1 MASIWV
7 KVLVPINYRSQLLQ
21 TMDATLDVESSN
33 IESLIDDLSAL
44 RNNWDKILSECNVTN
59 AYGIEPELS
68 SSRARKRKTF
78 HDETAT
84 ENVMLNLSPEERFKT
99 EVFYTIIDVLVA
111 NLKTRFTALRE
122 IEMKFSFL
130 WKYNEMDESTIS
142 ESCVRFAEEYNSDV
156 SRDLVDEM
164 IYLKTVSKSNI
175 SDTSLIPAKLLNK
188 LVSLNVTNLFP
199 NVCIAVRIFC
209 CLPVSVSQAERSFS
223 VLSRIKNCLRSTM
236 GQQRLSDLGLLSIE
250 SKLAKTLD
258 FDHVIQNFADMKAR
272 KVML

>member
-1 MASIWV
+1 
-7 KVLVPINYRSQLLQ
+7 
-21 TMDATLDVESSN
+21 MDATLLYESSN
-33 IESLIDDLSAL
+33 IESLIDDLSTL
-44 RNNWDKILSECNVTN
+44 RNNWDKILSECKHVAN

-68 SSRARKRKTF
+68 TSRARKKKTF

-84 ENVMLNLSPEERFKT
+84 EDVMLNLSPEERFKT
-99 EVFYTIIDVLVA
+99 EVFYKIIDVLVA

-122 IEMKFSFL
+122 IEMNFAFL
-130 WKYNEMDESTIS
+130 WKYNKMDENTIS

-156 SRDLVDEM
+156 SRDLVDEI
-164 IYLKTVSKSNI
+164 IYLKTFKS
-175 SDTSLIPAKLLNK
+175 AKLLNK

-199 NVCIAVRIFC
+199 NVCIALLIFC
-209 CLPVSVSQAERSFS
+209 CLPVYVAQAERSFS

-236 GQQRLSDLGLLSIE
+236 GQQRLSDLGLLRIE
-250 SKLAKTLD
+250 SKLKKTLD

>member
-1 MASIWV
+1 
-7 KVLVPINYRSQLLQ
+7 
-21 TMDATLDVESSN
+21 
-33 IESLIDDLSAL
+33 
-44 RNNWDKILSECNVTN
+44 
-59 AYGIEPELS
+59 
-68 SSRARKRKTF
+68 
-78 HDETAT
+78 
-84 ENVMLNLSPEERFKT
+84 MLNLSPEERFKT

-111 NLKTRFTALRE
+111 NLKTRFTALKE

-130 WKYNEMDESTIS
+130 WKYNEMDENTIS

-175 SDTSLIPAKLLNK
+175 SDTSLKPAKLLNK

-199 NVCIAVRIFC
+199 NVCIALRILC
-209 CLPVSVSQAERSFS
+209 CLPVSVAQAERSFS

>member
-1 MASIWV
+1 MTSIWV

-44 RNNWDKILSECNVTN
+44 RNNWDKILSECKHVAN

-68 SSRARKRKTF
+68 TSRARKRKTF

-84 ENVMLNLSPEERFKT
+84 EDVMLNLSPEERFRFKD
-99 EVFYTIIDVLVA
+99 FYTIIDVLVA
-111 NLKTRFTALRE
+111 NLKTRFTALRG

-130 WKYNEMDESTIS
+130 WKYNEMDENTIS

-164 IYLKTVSKSNI
+164 IYLKTFETSK
-175 SDTSLIPAKLLNK
+175 T
-188 LVSLNVTNLFP
+188 FE
-199 NVCIAVRIFC
+199 
-209 CLPVSVSQAERSFS
+209 QAS
-223 VLSRIKNCLRSTM
+223 VLSRIKNCLRFSM

-258 FDHVIQNFADMKAR
+258 FDYVIQNFADMKAR